1 MVAGA
6 IKRYN
11 EMIEKELKV
20 EINFYRNRSQIQI
33 HKRNKGVQNPSTW
46 FLVGETT
53 GVLTTLATP
62 GAELKNAISKKIGQT
77 YGQDGGF
84 TKVVEDGGIP
94 ISMGLKRRDPH
105 KADKCIYNED
115 CIVDDTKKDCAV
127 MNTCYIIEC
136 NKCPDEPIVE
146 QVKIK
151 NNKISTKQNYI
162 GTTGHKN

>member
-62 GAELKNAISKKIGQT
+62 GAELKNAISKKNRT
-77 YGQDGGF
+77 NLWTRWRF
-84 TKVVEDGGIP
+84 
-94 ISMGLKRRDPH
+94 H
-105 KADKCIYNED
+105 
-115 CIVDDTKKDCAV
+115 
-127 MNTCYIIEC
+127 
-136 NKCPDEPIVE
+136 
-146 QVKIK
+146 
-151 NNKISTKQNYI
+151 
-162 GTTGHKN
+162 